1 GGLAPTGFGMPP
13 MAPAAPAPGGVSV
26 GGARIPGVPVGAT
39 SWAAPIPLDDASAA
53 LESDPNPE
61 RRIRPLWM
69 VEEET
74 IEEAIRLC
82 QGNITRAAALLE
94 INPCTIYRRRQKK
107 RATA

>member
-1 GGLAPTGFGMPP
+1 M
-13 MAPAAPAPGGVSV
+13 
-26 GGARIPGVPVGAT
+26 GGARIPGVN
-39 SWAAPIPLDDASAA
+39 SWAAPIPLDDAPAAA
-53 LESDPNPE
+53 LDSDPNPE

-74 IEEAIRLC
+74 IEDAIRLC